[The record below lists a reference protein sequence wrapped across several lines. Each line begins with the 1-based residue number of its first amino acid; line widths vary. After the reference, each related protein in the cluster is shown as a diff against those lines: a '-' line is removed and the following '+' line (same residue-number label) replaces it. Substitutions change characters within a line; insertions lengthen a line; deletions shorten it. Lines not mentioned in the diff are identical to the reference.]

1 MTLREMV
8 KRLPYP
14 IRQGTKYV
22 YGTLPPRIRY
32 GRVFWETY
40 NFLQES
46 QWWSKEKLEE
56 YQMQQLSKLLRHAYE
71 NVPYYRKIFD
81 ERGLKPKDIQSID
94 TFRQLPLLS
103 KSDIM
108 NREEDFIS
116 LAHKNRLEPAHT
128 GGTTGSPLHFW
139 YEKGVT
145 RAKERAFFERMW
157 RWHGYNSWKDRSVI
171 ITGAY
176 KLGER
181 IKYNPAEKSLL
192 LVNPS
197 FTFQKVKRYIAI
209 IEKFQPKAIRGYPS
223 LLWALAHFINQY
235 EMRVKVPSLKVVFCN
250 SEKIYDFQRKE
261 ISTAFGCKVVD
272 HYGHNEMLALL
283 QKCELNKE
291 YHVIM
296 EYGIVEILRPD
307 GSPVHDSQT
316 YGEIVATGFNNFA
329 FPLIRYKTGDWVILA
344 EDQTPCECGRAYPR
358 IKEVI
363 GRSGDFILTPSGR
376 LVSPT
381 TIEFAIRFMKNFKD
395 VQIVQVQKDLI
406 EIQIVPDRLFRE
418 EEGKQF
424 AEAVKARIGEDIQ
437 IKVKITEAIE
447 RPLSQKGRFIVSEV
461 SREFLGLRN

>member
-1 MTLREMV
+1 MMLREMV
-8 KRLPYP
+8 KHLPYP
-14 IRQGTKYV
+14 VKQGIKYA
-22 YGTLPPRIRY
+22 YGMLPPHIRY

-46 QWWSKEKLEE
+46 QWWTQEKLEE
-56 YQMQQLSKLLRHAYE
+56 YQMFQLQKLLNHAYK
-71 NVPYYRKIFD
+71 NVPYYRRIFD
-81 ERGLKPKDIQSID
+81 KLGLKPKDIQSID
-94 TFRQLPLLS
+94 DFRQLPLLS

-108 NREEDFIS
+108 NQEQDFVS
-116 LAHKNRLEPAHT
+116 LTHKNRLEPAHT

-157 RWHGYNSWKDRSVI
+157 QWHGYNSWKDRSVI
-171 ITGAY
+171 IMGAY

-181 IKYNPAEKSLL
+181 IEYNPIEKNLFII
-192 LVNPS
+192 NPS
-197 FTFQKVKRYIAI
+197 FTLHKIRHYIEI
-209 IEKFQPKAIRGYPS
+209 IRKFQPKVIRGYPS
-223 LLWALAHFINQY
+223 LIWLFAHFINQY
-235 EMRVKVPSLKVVFCN
+235 EMRVKIPSLKVVFCN
-250 SEKIYDFQRKE
+250 SEKVYGFQRKE
-261 ISTAFGCKVVD
+261 ISNAFGCKVID

-296 EYGIVEILRPD
+296 EYGIIEILGSD
-307 GSPVHDSQT
+307 GSPIHDNWS

-329 FPLIRYKTGDWVILA
+329 FPMIRYRTGDWVILA
-344 EDQTPCECGRAYPR
+344 EHQKSCECGRAYLR

-363 GRSGDFILTPSGR
+363 GRSGDFILTPSER

-381 TIEFAIRFMKNFKD
+381 TIEFAIRFMTNFKD
-395 VQIVQVQKDLI
+395 VQIIQLQRDVI

-418 EEGKQF
+418 EEGNKF
-424 AEAVKARIGEDIQ
+424 AEAVRARIGENIQ
-437 IKVKITEAIE
+437 ISVKITEAIE
-447 RPLSQKGRFIVSEV
+447 RPLSKKKRFIVSDI